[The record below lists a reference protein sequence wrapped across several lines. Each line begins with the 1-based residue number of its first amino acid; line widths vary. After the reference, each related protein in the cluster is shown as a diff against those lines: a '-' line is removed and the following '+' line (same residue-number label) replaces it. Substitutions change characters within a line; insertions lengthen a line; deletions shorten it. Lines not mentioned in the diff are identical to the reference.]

1 MGESPM
7 EPALIGTRL
16 ASAVLSP
23 LVRRLLV
30 QEGSGAALTDRPVRL
45 AGLVSFRGEKRTLT
59 ERDVR
64 RLAGTL
70 VRESLTRPG
79 EPPFPG
85 DEAEAVADALSRCL
99 LALGELEMDDVQAVR
114 HGHRELAR
122 RLRTTPAARRAA
134 GGLSADAAL
143 YLDSITEW
151 ACLHILQFFTQRS
164 SFVARTLVEQSR
176 TQAELIA
183 KLDELI
189 LRVPRTDAG
198 DAAFERR
205 YLPYIARRHG
215 YLTIYGIDL
224 HESPDEWPLDVAYLC
239 LEASARTGPSGDWPA
254 GSAAFG
260 PAAGSQ
266 TVPTG
271 DRPTVPHARP
281 EPTDD
286 GGRWPRRTSGT
297 DGPEAEP
304 VPADQTLATHD
315 RVLLR
320 GVAGSGKT
328 TLVQW
333 LAVSAARTAAE
344 DPDGRMAHL
353 RDRVPFVLP
362 LRTLTRH
369 GERLPAPDA
378 FLSAVGCPLTPPE
391 GWADRV
397 LTAGRGLIL
406 VDGVDEVPEAERNRT
421 RRWLRDLLGAYGT
434 GNRWLVTS
442 RPSAVRD
449 DWLTP
454 DGFTDLTLSP
464 MSRRAVTAFVQRWH
478 RAAGAD
484 AQAYEQPLRNA
495 LRGKRDLAALATNP
509 LMCGLVCA
517 LHRDRR
523 GFLPRGRKAL
533 YEAALA
539 MLLTRRDR
547 ERDVDAPSGVD
558 LAEAPQI
565 QLIQRL
571 AYWMT
576 LNGRTQM
583 DRSRAESLVTGAI
596 PAVPEAA
603 AAGDPRAVFGHLL
616 HRSGLLRESSPGAV
630 DFVHRTFQD
639 FLAAKAIVDEWHI
652 GVLTR
657 HAADDQWEDVV
668 RMSVAHAR
676 PRECA
681 EIFTELLAAADAA
694 PDRATQLRILVVAA
708 AAMEQA
714 TEIAPSV
721 RETLLSRTAEAIPPR
736 TVEEARALSAAG
748 PLVLD
753 LLPAPEHTADDHV
766 ARMTV
771 VTASLVESEAAVPFL
786 ARYAGHPS
794 VRVRSQLVWAWD
806 RYDHDEYARDV
817 IAAVDPSG
825 LYFTVRNVEQ
835 ARSIAALAGG
845 RAVHFQGD
853 LPGELITATVRSCAP
868 PAVRISRNPQLTD
881 LTWLRGA
888 PASPEDVEIDRCPAL
903 TDLSA
908 VGPLTT
914 LLLDDSQLAV
924 VARVPDTEGVQVEL
938 RRAVPDLR
946 RIPELFPGLPS
957 LSVVHLWQD
966 EPVDLSPLTAVDGLR
981 RILLVG
987 DPALFLGADDLAAR
1001 VSLTVRPS

>member
-1 MGESPM
+1 M
-7 EPALIGTRL
+7 EPALIGSRL
-16 ASAVLSP
+16 ASAALSP

-30 QEGSGAALTDRPVRL
+30 QEGVGAALTDRPVRL

-59 ERDVR
+59 ERDVHK
-64 RLAGTL
+64 LAGTL
-70 VRESLTRPG
+70 VRESLARPG
-79 EPPFPG
+79 EAPFPG
-85 DEAEAVADALSRCL
+85 DEAEAVADALARTL

-134 GGLSADAAL
+134 AGLSADATL

-176 TQAELIA
+176 TQAELIR

-189 LRVPRTDAG
+189 RRVPRADAR
-198 DAAFERR
+198 DTEFERR
-205 YLPYIARRHG
+205 YLQYVARRHG
-215 YLTIYGIDL
+215 DLTIYGIDL
-224 HESPDEWPLDVAYLC
+224 HDSPDEWPLDVAYLC
-239 LEASARTGPSGDWPA
+239 LDASARTAPAPDPRTGPAPA
-254 GSAAFG
+254 TDPTGPDLEPG
-260 PAAGSQ
+260 PAADRQ
-266 TVPTG
+266 EPPG
-271 DRPTVPHARP
+271 DGV
-281 EPTDD
+281 
-286 GGRWPRRTSGT
+286 RWPGRARGA
-297 DGPEAEP
+297 DDPEAEP
-304 VPADQTLATHD
+304 VPADQALAAHD

-333 LAVSAARTAAE
+333 LAVSATRVPGE
-344 DPDGRMAHL
+344 DPDERMSYLH
-353 RDRVPFVLP
+353 DRVPFVLP

-369 GERLPAPDA
+369 GERLPAPEG

-391 GWADRV
+391 DWADRV

-406 VDGVDEVPEAERNRT
+406 VDGVDEVPEAERSRT
-421 RRWLRDLLGAYGT
+421 RRWLRDLLGAYGA

-449 DWLTP
+449 DWLAA

-464 MSRRAVTAFVQRWH
+464 MSRRAVTTFVQRWH

-484 AQAYEQPLRNA
+484 ARTYEQPLQDA
-495 LRGKRDLAALATNP
+495 LRSKQDLAALATNP
-509 LMCGLVCA
+509 LMCGLICA

-547 ERDVDAPSGVD
+547 ERDMGAPSGVD

-565 QLIQRL
+565 QLVQRL

-583 DRSRAESLVTGAI
+583 DRSRAESLVLGAI

-603 AAGDPRAVFGHLL
+603 AAGDPQAVFAHLL

-639 FLAAKAIVDEWHI
+639 HLAAKAIVDEWHI
-652 GVLTR
+652 GVLVR
-657 HAADDQWEDVV
+657 HAADDQWEDVI

-694 PDRATQLRILVVAA
+694 PDRAAQLRILVVAA

-721 RETLLSRTAEAIPPR
+721 REALLSRTAEAIPPR
-736 TVEEARALSAAG
+736 TVQEARALSAAG

-753 LLPAPEHTADDHV
+753 LLPGPEEAGGDDV
-766 ARMTV
+766 AHMTV
-771 VTASLVESEAAVPFL
+771 VTASLVDSDAAVPFL

-794 VRVRSQLVWAWD
+794 VRVRSQLVWSWD
-806 RYDHDEYARDV
+806 RYDHAEYARDV
-817 IAAVDPSG
+817 IAAIDPSG
-825 LYFTVRNVEQ
+825 LYFTVRNGEQ
-835 ARSIAALAGG
+835 ARSLAALGGG

-853 LPGELITATVRSCAP
+853 LPEELIAATVRSCAP
-868 PAVRISRNPQLTD
+868 PAVRISRNPRLTGLDCLTD
-881 LTWLRGA
+881 A
-888 PASPEDVEIDRCPAL
+888 PVPPRDVEIDRCPAL

-924 VARVPDTEGVQVEL
+924 VARVPDVEGVQVEL
-938 RRAVPDLR
+938 RRAEPTLR
-946 RIPELFPGLPS
+946 RVPELFPGLPF

-981 RILLVG
+981 RILVVG
-987 DPALFLGADDLAAR
+987 DPALVLGADGFPGH
-1001 VSLTVRPS
+1001 VSVTVRMPE

>member
-1 MGESPM
+1 M

-23 LVRRLLV
+23 LLRRLLV
-30 QEGSGAALTDRPVRL
+30 QEGGGAALTDRPVRL
-45 AGLVSFRGEKRTLT
+45 AGLLSFRGEKRTLT

-85 DEAEAVADALSRCL
+85 DEAEAVADALSRSL
-99 LALGELEMDDVQAVR
+99 LALGDLEMDDVQAVR

-122 RLRTTPAARRAA
+122 RLRTSPAARSAA
-134 GGLSADAAL
+134 EGLSADAAL

-189 LRVPRTDAG
+189 LRVPRADAR

-215 YLTIYGIDL
+215 QLTIYGIDL
-224 HESPDEWPLDVAYLC
+224 HEAPDEWPLDMAYLC
-239 LEASARTGPSGDWPA
+239 LEASARTGPSGD
-254 GSAAFG
+254 
-260 PAAGSQ
+260 
-266 TVPTG
+266 
-271 DRPTVPHARP
+271 RPTVPHARP
-281 EPTDD
+281 EPPDD
-286 GGRWPRRTSGT
+286 GVRWLRRASVT

-304 VPADQTLATHD
+304 VPADQTLAAHD

-333 LAVSAARTAAE
+333 LAVSATRTAGE
-344 DPDGRMAHL
+344 DPDGRMAYLH
-353 RDRVPFVLP
+353 DRVPFVLP

-369 GERLPAPDA
+369 GERLPAPGG

-406 VDGVDEVPEAERNRT
+406 VDGLDEVPEAERSRT
-421 RRWLRDLLGAYGT
+421 RRWLRDLLGAYGD

-442 RPSAVRD
+442 RPAAVRD
-449 DWLTP
+449 DWLAP

-484 AQAYEQPLRNA
+484 AGTYEQPLQDA

-509 LMCGLVCA
+509 LMCGLICA

-523 GFLPRGRKAL
+523 GFLPHGRRAL
-533 YEAALA
+533 YEAALT

-547 ERDVDAPSGVD
+547 ERDLGAPSGVD

-565 QLIQRL
+565 QLVQRL

-603 AAGDPRAVFGHLL
+603 AAGDPQAVFGHLL

-639 FLAAKAIVDEWHI
+639 FLAAKAIVDDWHI

-657 HAADDQWEDVV
+657 HAADDQWEDVI

-676 PRECA
+676 PRERA
-681 EIFTELLAAADAA
+681 EIFTELLASADAA

-714 TEIAPSV
+714 TEIAPTV

-753 LLPAPEHTADDHV
+753 LLPGPEHTADDDV

-771 VTASLVESEAAVPFL
+771 VTASLVGSDAAVPFL
-786 ARYAGHPS
+786 ARYAEHPS

-806 RYDHDEYARDV
+806 RYGHDEYARDV

-825 LYFTVRNVEQ
+825 LYFTVRNAEQ

-845 RAVHFQGD
+845 RAVHFQGN
-853 LPGELITATVRSCAP
+853 LPGELITATVRACAP
-868 PAVRISRNPQLTD
+868 PAVRISQNPQLTD
-881 LTWLRGA
+881 LTWLADA

-924 VARVPDTEGVQVEL
+924 VERAPTTEGVHVEL
-938 RRAVPDLR
+938 RRAVPNLR
-946 RIPELFPGLPS
+946 RIPALFPGLPS

-966 EPVDLSPLTAVDGLR
+966 EPVDLSPLTAADGLHR
-981 RILLVG
+981 VLLVG
-987 DPALFLGADDLAAR
+987 DPALFMGADDLAAR
-1001 VSLTVRPS
+1001 VSLTVRPPE